1 MTAVKIGDYTFDGPY
16 ASMDRIE
23 DRSGVYAVLCRK
35 EDGYYLIDIG
45 ESAQVKTRLDT
56 HDRKDC
62 WKRNCQGTLT
72 YAVYYTPHLQQ
83 PGRMEIEQKLRAQYR
98 PPCGEK

>member
-1 MTAVKIGDYTFDGPY
+1 MTTIKIGDYTFDGPY
-16 ASMDRIE
+16 ASMDPIK
-23 DRSGVYAVLCRK
+23 DRSGVYAVICRK

-83 PGRMEIEQKLRAQYR
+83 LGRMEIEQKLRAQYR